1 MTEGV
6 YDGSTLFTVIDIEG
20 SLQGLKIGESSGIDD
35 LCKENIICAHPPV
48 IVYLKIL
55 FNTLCTHG
63 FVPDAFGQGVTI
75 SVIKDRLGDSSSVS
89 DYRPITP
96 RPVISKIFEYCVV
109 HKFEHLFY
117 TESIAVWFSERF
129 VLF

>member
-1 MTEGV
+1 MKFGEACGTE
-6 YDGSTLFTVIDIEG
+6 
-20 SLQGLKIGESSGIDD
+20 D

-55 FNTLCTHG
+55 FNMGLICTHG
-63 FVPDAFGQGVTI
+63 FVRDAFGQGVAI
-75 SVIKDRLGDSSSVS
+75 PIIKDRLGDSSSVS

-96 RPVISKIFEYCVV
+96 SPVISKIFECCVL

-117 TESIAVWFSERF
+117 TDPLQFGFQRDLCCSSALF
-129 VLF
+129 VLSQTVDYFVQHGI